1 MEKVFGIPADG
12 LLVGLLIVTGLALG
26 AVAVLAMRNRVLVRL
41 GLRNATRRRGRTALI
56 VLGLMLGTAIISAA
70 LTTGDTMSH
79 TIRTSAVASLG
90 ETDVVVSPRSAE
102 ADSDVALGSA
112 TSDEYFS
119 TAMVGA
125 VDRSLAGTDLADGV
139 TPAIVEPVAMRNSL
153 SGQSEPRVT
162 LFAADPARLDGFGPI
177 TERDRGA
184 VELADLR
191 PGQVFLNADA
201 ADELDA
207 ATGDRV
213 RAFATP
219 RGTPLTVAGIVSFD
233 GTGTDGPA
241 MMMPL
246 PAAQQLIGR
255 PGRIRQILISGRG
268 ETLDGVELTQSIADR
283 VNPAIT
289 AAGLT
294 AHHTKADA
302 LDAADEEGNGFM
314 TLFTTFGSFSIAAG
328 ILLIFLIFVMLA
340 AERRSELGV
349 ARALG
354 MRRGHLVQMFMLEG
368 VVYDLVAAFVGALLG
383 VAVSFAMVLVLASAF
398 ASFGFDIERDV
409 KLSSLAIAYCLGVVL
424 TLGVVVASAAR
435 VSRLNVVTAIR
446 DLPEPPSASRRR
458 RSLLLGVV
466 GVLLGL
472 MIAASGASSDDGPG
486 FLLGVSIVF
495 IGLVPLGRVAGVPE
509 RVTKTGAG
517 IALVVWWLLPA
528 TVLEAVFPDLK
539 FDMSAFILSGLMV
552 VLGAAWTV
560 MYNADVLLSALM
572 WLGGRIRSLTPV
584 LKMAI
589 SYPLRNLFRTG
600 VTFTMF
606 TLVVFTLVTG
616 GTISGAFVNAFDD
629 RESFSGGFDVRA
641 DTAPA
646 NPILDMDSEL
656 AKRPELSDRIEVAA
670 SQSFLPV
677 KAAQVGAGRAPED
690 YPIRGL
696 DDEFLDTTT
705 FGLAA
710 MARGYDSAEDVWNAV
725 QWRSNLAV
733 IDAVVAPRRDNYNTG
748 AILPDFELSGFF
760 LEDERFDPIP
770 VTVRDPQT
778 GKQTQLTI
786 IGILKETAPLAMS
799 GISTSQR
806 SIDPVFGDRV
816 QPTAHY
822 FKLAPGADPEDTAD
836 RLETSFLANGMK
848 SDSLDELLDDITGAS
863 RTFNLIVQGFM
874 GLGLVIGVAA
884 LGVISARSVVER
896 RQQIGVLRAIG
907 FRRGM
912 IQLSLLIESSFLAL
926 TAIIVGTGLG
936 LVLSFNII
944 SDTARQSSWDNLAFD
959 VPWVNLLV
967 IFAGVYVAS
976 LLATLAPARRAS
988 RVYPSEA
995 LRYQ

>member
-1 MEKVFGIPADG
+1 MEKVFGIPVDG
-12 LLVGLLIVTGLALG
+12 LLVGLLVVTGLALG
-26 AVAVLAMRNRVLVRL
+26 AVVAIAARNRVLVRL

-79 TIRTSAVASLG
+79 TIRTAAVASLG
-90 ETDVVVSPRSAE
+90 ETDAVVSPRSAE
-102 ADSDVALGSA
+102 AEDDMALGGA
-112 TSDEYFS
+112 TSDEYFN
-119 TAMVGA
+119 TVMVRA
-125 VDRSLAGTDLADGV
+125 VDRSLAGSDLADGV
-139 TPAIVEPVAMRNSL
+139 TPAIVEPIAMRNSAT
-153 SGQSEPRVT
+153 GQSEPRVM
-162 LFAADPARLDGFGPI
+162 LFAADAARLGGFGTI
-177 TERDRGA
+177 AERDRGT

-191 PGQVFLNADA
+191 PGEVFLNEDA

-207 ATGDRV
+207 TRGDRV
-213 RAFATP
+213 AAYATG
-219 RGTPLTVAGIVSFD
+219 RGTPLTVAGVVTFD

-246 PAAQQLIGR
+246 GPAQELIGR

-268 ETLDGVELTQSIADR
+268 GTLDGVDQTQAIADR
-283 VNPAIT
+283 LDPVLAPV
-289 AAGLT
+289 GLT
-294 AHHTKADA
+294 VHHTKADA
-302 LDAADEEGNGFM
+302 LDDADAEGNGFM

-354 MRRGHLVQMFMLEG
+354 MRRGHLVQMFLLEG
-368 VVYDLVAAFVGALLG
+368 MVYDVVAALVGALLG
-383 VAVSFAMVLVLASAF
+383 VAVSFGMVLVLAEAF
-398 ASFGFDIERDV
+398 SSFGFEIERDV
-409 KLSSLAIAYCLGVVL
+409 KLSSLAIAYCFGVIL
-424 TLGVVVASAAR
+424 TLGVVIASAWR
-435 VSRLNVVTAIR
+435 VSRLNLVTAIR
-446 DLPEPPSASRRR
+446 DLPEPPSASHRR
-458 RSLLLGVV
+458 RSIVLGVA
-466 GVLLGL
+466 GLLFGL
-472 MIAASGASSDDGPG
+472 MTAASGASANDGPTL
-486 FLLGVSIVF
+486 LLGVSIVF
-495 IGLVPLGRVAGVPE
+495 IALVPLGRVAGIPE
-509 RVTKTGAG
+509 RAMKTGAG
-517 IALVVWWLLPA
+517 LALVVWWLMPA
-528 TVLEAVFPDLK
+528 AVLETVFPDLK
-539 FDMSAFILSGLMV
+539 FNMSAFILSGLMV

-560 MYNADVLLSALM
+560 MYNADVLLGGLM
-572 WLGGRIRSLTPV
+572 WVGGRVRGLASV

-589 SYPLRNLFRTG
+589 AYPLRNLFRTG

-606 TLVVFTLVTG
+606 TLVVFTLVSG
-616 GTISGAFVNAFDD
+616 ATISGAFVNAFDD
-629 RESFSGGFDVRA
+629 RASFSGGFDVRA
-641 DTAPA
+641 DVAPA
-646 NPILDMDSEL
+646 NPIFDMDSEL
-656 AKRPELSDRIEVAA
+656 AKRPQFSHKIEVAA

-677 KAAQVGAGRAPED
+677 KATQVGAGRPPED
-690 YPIRGL
+690 YPVRGL
-696 DDEFLDTTT
+696 DDAFLDTTT

-710 MARGYDSAEDVWNAV
+710 MANGYDSEEDVWNAV
-725 QWRSNLAV
+725 QWQRNLAV
-733 IDAVVAPRRDNYNTG
+733 IDAIVAPRRDNYNAG
-748 AILPDFELSGFF
+748 NVLPDFELSGFF

-770 VTVRDPQT
+770 VTVQDPQT
-778 GKQTQLTI
+778 GKRTRLTI
-786 IGILKETAPLAMS
+786 IGVLKETAPMAMG

-806 SIDPVFGDRV
+806 SLDPVFGSRV

-822 FKLAPGADPEDTAD
+822 FKLAPGVDPEETAD

-848 SDSLDELLDDITGAS
+848 ADSLDDLLEDITGAS

-912 IQLSLLIESSFLAL
+912 IQLSLLLESSFLAL
-926 TAIIVGTGLG
+926 TAIVVGTGLA

-944 SDTARQSSWDNLAFD
+944 TDTAQQSSWENLAFD

-988 RVYPSEA
+988 HVYPSEA